1 MPAWSWN
8 NSFSVSDELM
18 DEHHKKIF
26 NIINDLHELLE
37 NDFDELRYISVLNDL
52 KEYSLYHFSAEEN
65 LLEKLNY
72 PKLMIQKIQHEIF
85 TDKLTTFINKYDLNQ
100 EIMSLKMMSF
110 LKEWLIKH
118 ILELDMDY
126 KSYLSNK
133 KSWFPQKKN
142 VFYNLLENNW

>member
-37 NDFDELRYISVLNDL
+37 NDFDELRYISILNDL

-85 TDKLTTFINKYDLNQ
+85 TDKLTAFINKYDLNQ

-133 KSWFPQKKN
+133 KS
-142 VFYNLLENNW
+142 

>member
-133 KSWFPQKKN
+133 KS
-142 VFYNLLENNW
+142 

>member
-1 MPAWSWN
+1 
-8 NSFSVSDELM
+8 
-18 DEHHKKIF
+18 
-26 NIINDLHELLE
+26 
-37 NDFDELRYISVLNDL
+37 
-52 KEYSLYHFSAEEN
+52 
-65 LLEKLNY
+65 
-72 PKLMIQKIQHEIF
+72 
-85 TDKLTTFINKYDLNQ
+85 
-100 EIMSLKMMSF
+100 MMSF